1 MSMHPTESRST
12 SVTIESGIK
21 SRTSLRDWRLPLF
34 SLSLVIIVL
43 DRITKLWVQKHIPEG
58 EYIPVIPHVFRLSHV
73 LNEGAAFSLF
83 NDAPAN
89 PTRWALTSFS
99 VVAAIVVAAIL
110 FRVGRRISL
119 TAFGLA
125 LVLGG
130 AIGNAWD
137 RIQYKMVTDFLEVK
151 IIHYHWPDFN
161 LADSAIV
168 VGGILLF
175 LGVILTPQQDESN
188 SPGGHIE

>member
-1 MSMHPTESRST
+1 MTTLPSRYET
-12 SVTIESGIK
+12 RMPRRRG
-21 SRTSLRDWRLPLF
+21 RDWRPLF
-34 SLSLVIIVL
+34 FLISLVIIAL
-43 DRITKLWVQKHIPEG
+43 DRLSKLWVQKHIAEG
-58 EYIPVIPHVFRLSHV
+58 MNIPVIPHVFRLSHV

-89 PTRWALTSFS
+89 PTRWALTGFS
-99 VVAAIVVAAIL
+99 LVAAVVVAVLLV
-110 FRVGRRISL
+110 RIGQRFSA
-119 TAFGLA
+119 TALGLA

-137 RIQYKMVTDFLEVK
+137 RIQYKMVTDFLEVR

-175 LGVILTPQQDESN
+175 LGGLFTPQRRDAA
-188 SPGGHIE
+188 

>member
-1 MSMHPTESRST
+1 VAAEPA
-12 SVTIESGIK
+12 IEP
-21 SRTSLRDWRLPLF
+21 RTSLRDWRFPLF
-34 SLSLVIIVL
+34 SLSLIVIVL

-58 EYIPVIPHVFRLSHV
+58 EYISLIPNVFRLSHV

-99 VVAAIVVAAIL
+99 VLAAIVVAAIL
-110 FRVGRRISL
+110 LRVGRRISL

-130 AIGNAWD
+130 AVGNAWD

-151 IIHYHWPDFN
+151 VIHYHWPDFN

-175 LGVILTPQQDESN
+175 LGVILAPQQD
-188 SPGGHIE
+188 

>member
-1 MSMHPTESRST
+1 MSAGSEQLA
-12 SVTIESGIK
+12 K
-21 SRTSLRDWRLPLF
+21 SKSRDWRLALF
-34 SLSLVIIVL
+34 LLAALIIAL
-43 DRITKLWVQKHIPEG
+43 DRLTKVWIRAHIAEG
-58 EYIPVIPHVFRLSHV
+58 RAMTIIPHVFRLTHV

-99 VVAAIVVAAIL
+99 ILAAVIVAALLLRA
-110 FRVGRRISL
+110 GRRFTITSL
-119 TAFGLA
+119 GLA

-137 RIQYKMVTDFLEVK
+137 RIQFKMVTDFLEVT
-151 IIHYHWPDFN
+151 IVHYHWPDFN
-161 LADSAIV
+161 VADSAIV

-175 LGVILTPQQDESN
+175 IGALFTRQQRTGDE
-188 SPGGHIE
+188 I